1 MIFETF
7 CRIHQCIS
15 IEMLA
20 QKLNMKPTEA
30 ERWIVNLIRQAKP
43 DVKIDSQ
50 HGHVVMG
57 TQTTSPYQQLIES
70 SRLMIFETFCRI
82 HQCISIAHC

>member
-30 ERWIVNLIRQAKP
+30 ERWIVNLIRQAKL
-43 DVKIDSQ
+43 DAKIDSQ
-50 HGHVVMG
+50 QGKLEFRLTDRLGGLEAWRPTHF
-57 TQTTSPYQQLIES
+57 S
-70 SRLMIFETFCRI
+70 SYVPD
-82 HQCISIAHC
+82 

>member
-1 MIFETF
+1 MGTQTTSPYQQLIESSRLMIFETF

-30 ERWIVNLIRQAKP
+30 ERWIVNLIRQAKL
-43 DVKIDSQ
+43 DAKIDSQ
-50 HGHVVMG
+50 QGK
-57 TQTTSPYQQLIES
+57 LKF
-70 SRLMIFETFCRI
+70 RLR
-82 HQCISIAHC
+82 

>member
-30 ERWIVNLIRQAKP
+30 ERWIVNLIRQAKL
-43 DVKIDSQ
+43 DAKIDSQ
-50 HGHVVMG
+50 QGK
-57 TQTTSPYQQLIES
+57 LKF
-70 SRLMIFETFCRI
+70 RLTDRLGGLEAWGPTHF
-82 HQCISIAHC
+82 S

>member
-30 ERWIVNLIRQAKP
+30 ERWIVNLIRQAKL
-43 DVKIDSQ
+43 DAKIDSQ
-50 HGHVVMG
+50 QGKYLTIIYCKG
-57 TQTTSPYQQLIES
+57 GIISKG
-70 SRLMIFETFCRI
+70 IFT
-82 HQCISIAHC
+82 